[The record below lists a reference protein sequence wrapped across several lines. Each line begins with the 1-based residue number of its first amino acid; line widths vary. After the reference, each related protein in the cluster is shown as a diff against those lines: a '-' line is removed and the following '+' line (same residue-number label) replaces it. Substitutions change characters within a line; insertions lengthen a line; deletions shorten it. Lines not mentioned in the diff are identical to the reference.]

1 MQQAVDFLNNLRA
14 QPGYEV
20 LFQDVTGF
28 LHVEEGC
35 ALCAMAAGG
44 SGQGEVVEIGSY
56 RGRST
61 CFLAFGLQIR
71 GSGTVHAVDHFQGS
85 PEHQEGEELA
95 DEFLL
100 RDGSLL
106 PIFTENLKR
115 NGLDEFVKPVVS
127 SSVDA
132 AKQWAG
138 APIRLLFIDGDH
150 SYEATRADFEV
161 WEQYIPAGGF
171 VAFHDVNETWPGVQ
185 RFFQELTKPGT
196 GWVLKL
202 VAGSVCIVQREG

>member
-1 MQQAVDFLNNLRA
+1 MEHAINFLNKLRS

-20 LFQDVTGF
+20 LFNDVTGF

-44 SGQGEVVEIGSY
+44 SGEGAVVEIGSY

-71 GSGTVHAVDHFQGS
+71 GDGIVHAVDHFQGS
-85 PEHQEGEELA
+85 PEHQEGKPLA

-115 NGLDEFVKPVVS
+115 NGLDELVTPIVS
-127 SSVDA
+127 SSVA
-132 AKQWAG
+132 AAEQWDG
-138 APIRLLFIDGDH
+138 SPVRLLFIDGDH
-150 SYEATRADFEV
+150 SYKATRADFEA
-161 WEQYIPAGGF
+161 WEKFIPVGGF
-171 VAFHDVNETWPGVQ
+171 VAFHDVNDTWPGVQ
-185 RFFQELTKPGT
+185 RFFRDLVELDAWT
-196 GWVLKL
+196 LKL
-202 VAGSVCIVQREG
+202 VANSLCIVQRVK